1 MNECFVHGF
10 VLNTRPAED
19 SQELTR
25 ELQKRGIPVICDP
38 LLYIK
43 FSDDPAP
50 DLTNVQALIFTSLN
64 GVRAFVRQSNMR
76 NIPVFAVGDATAQF
90 AYLQGFECV
99 HVGSGDV
106 DSLIEM
112 VGRSVK
118 PDAGILLHIAGSA
131 VAGNLAGSLRTHGF
145 DVARTVMYETR
156 PADILST
163 RTLEALRKK
172 QLEGVVF
179 FSPRTAR
186 TFVKISRD
194 MKNREGFAQV
204 SAYCLSA
211 AVASA
216 VESLPWRRIF
226 IAKMPTFQA
235 FLELFAR
242 SSQHEAVNGK

>member
-10 VLNTRPAED
+10 VLNTRPVED
-19 SQELTR
+19 SWELTR
-25 ELQKRGIPVICDP
+25 ELQQRGIPVICEP
-38 LLYIK
+38 LLNIRL
-43 FSDDPAP
+43 SDDPAP
-50 DLTNVQALIFTSLN
+50 DLTNVQALIFTSRN

-90 AYLQGFECV
+90 AYLRGFECV
-99 HVGSGDV
+99 HAASGDV
-106 DSLIEM
+106 GSLIEM
-112 VGRSVK
+112 VGRSVE

-131 VAGNLAGSLRTHGF
+131 VAGNLSGSLRTHGF
-145 DVARTVMYETR
+145 DVARKVMYETR
-156 PADILST
+156 AADTLST
-163 RTLEALRKK
+163 RTLEVFKKK

-194 MKNREGFAQV
+194 MKNRERFGQV
-204 SAYCLSA
+204 SAYCLSG

-216 VESLPWRRIF
+216 VESLPWKRVF

-242 SSQHEAVNGK
+242 SSQHEAVNGE